1 MGPRISSPAPREVT
15 IKEVAARANVS
26 VATVS
31 RVVNNKGPV
40 ARETWQRVIDACQAL
55 RYVPHGAARSLS
67 IRRTNTVEVLLPDLY
82 GEFFSEVIRGIDLAA
97 RRRGYHLL
105 VSGSH
110 SDWGEMAAVLQAVR
124 GRVDGLIVMSPDLE
138 ARSLR
143 AHLPAGVPV
152 VLLNCADD
160 SGGYSITIDNFGGAQ
175 AMVGHLLSAGSKK
188 IAFIA
193 GPERNVDAA
202 ERLRGFREALASM
215 PGATA
220 HEVPGDFSE
229 EAGYSAVREILAL
242 RERPDAVFAANDSM
256 AIGALCALQEAGLR
270 VPADIAVVGF
280 DDIPIARF
288 VSPPLTTVNVSISE
302 LGRRAFDLLLEA
314 VENPSASGRIEAVPT
329 RLVVR
334 ESCGAALP
342 HPDENQETRLRAAEQ
357 PASASEKEEESS

>member
-1 MGPRISSPAPREVT
+1 MGPRITPTAAREVT
-15 IKEVAARANVS
+15 IKEVAARAGVS

-55 RYVPHGAARSLS
+55 RYMPHGAARSLS

-97 RRRGYHLL
+97 RRRGYLLL

-124 GRVDGLIVMSPDLE
+124 GRVDGLLVMSPDLE

-160 SGGYSITIDNFGGAQ
+160 SGGYSITIDNHGGAQ
-175 AMVGHLLSAGSKK
+175 VMVRHLFSTGRKN

-202 ERLRGFREALASM
+202 ERLRGFREAMEAA
-215 PGATA
+215 PGTSVR
-220 HEVPGDFSE
+220 ELPGDFSE
-229 EAGYSAVREILAL
+229 AAGYSAIREIL
-242 RERPDAVFAANDSM
+242 ESSDRPDAVFAANDSM

-270 VPADIAVVGF
+270 VPADVAVVGF

-288 VSPPLTTVNVSISE
+288 VSPPLTTVSVSISE
-302 LGRRAFDLLLEA
+302 LGRRAFELLLEA
-314 VENPSASGRIEAVPT
+314 VENPSAPGRIEAVPT

-334 ESCGAALP
+334 ESCGSAP
-342 HPDENQETRLRAAEQ
+342 GPDRNQVTRLRAAEQ
-357 PASASEKEEESS
+357 PAIAPEKEEESS